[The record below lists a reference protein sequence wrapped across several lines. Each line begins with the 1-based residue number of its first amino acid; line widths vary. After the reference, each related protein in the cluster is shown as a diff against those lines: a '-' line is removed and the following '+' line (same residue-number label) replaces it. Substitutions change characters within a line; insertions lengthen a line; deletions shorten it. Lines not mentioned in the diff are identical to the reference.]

1 MRRYALM
8 HLAVTALACSAPRP
22 REVNSV
28 PVVADVDAR
37 VEDVVALPAVSDV
50 PPRPV
55 DAATAEPAVV
65 ERESP
70 DPRGLLLRALAAGTV
85 PLSQAIDPTRGV
97 TVVRHIEAPPAGGGR
112 ARISDRRLCGTALTR
127 ALPALRRD
135 LVEAVQQAGEDAISC
150 DAEGVCHVSGMEY
163 QPAWQIS
170 FVDVQGT
177 PRLEAVAQV
186 SLAAMN
192 DDWVDAV
199 NAHIHRALRT
209 ARGRPCPA
217 R

>member
-1 MRRYALM
+1 MRRYALL
-8 HLAVTALACSAPRP
+8 HLALTALGCSAPRP
-22 REVNSV
+22 RQINTA
-28 PVVADVDAR
+28 PVVAVVDAR
-37 VEDVVALPAVSDV
+37 VEDVVALPPVADV
-50 PPRPV
+50 PPPPV
-55 DAATAEPAVV
+55 DAVTTEPAVA
-65 ERESP
+65 EPGSP
-70 DPRGLLLRALAAGTV
+70 DPRGVLLRALAAGTA
-85 PLSQAIDPTRGV
+85 PLAQAIDPTRGV

-112 ARISDRRLCGTALTR
+112 ARITDRRLCGAALTR

-135 LVEAVQQAGEDAISC
+135 LVEAVQQAGDEPISC
-150 DAEGVCHVSGMEY
+150 DEEGACHVSGMEY
-163 QPAWQIS
+163 QPAWRIS

-177 PRLEAVAQV
+177 PRLEAIAQV

-199 NAHIHRALRT
+199 SAHIQRAVGA